1 MTDGLVMDMANL
13 MAMRFGAFEFPVNPA
28 ELKVAHRALLRESV
42 APGGAEQVQRVGA
55 YKKRVSGKGYFTG
68 ETAMADYLRLEA
80 LFGTV
85 QTLFAHGGGIT
96 KFLVQSVATR
106 PDQVQHI
113 NEFIAREVAQFPDRL
128 YGFGALHPDSPTLE
142 EDIAHLRALGLHGV
156 KLHPDIQGFRLDDP
170 RCFALAEQCEG
181 VLPLLLHTGDS
192 RYDFSNPNRLI
203 PLLRRFPRLT
213 VIGAHFG
220 GYTIWQEAA
229 RQLAGRFENLW
240 VDCSSSFFAMDVAA
254 GRALIDAYGA
264 DRVLFG
270 TDYPMW
276 DPQHE
281 LARLRGMH
289 LAPETERKILYDN
302 AAALFGLEGEN

>member
-1 MTDGLVMDMANL
+1 MKVFDAHCHIYPAKIARKAAQTTA
-13 MAMRFGAFEFPVNPA
+13 AF
-28 ELKVAHRALLRESV
+28 
-42 APGGAEQVQRVGA
+42 
-55 YKKRVSGKGYFTG
+55 YDYTG
-68 ETAMADYLRLEA
+68 ETLD
-80 LFGTV
+80 GTV

-229 RQLAGRFENLW
+229 RQLAGRGIDVLV
-240 VDCSSSFFAMDVAA
+240 VDPPRKGLDEVARDAILKMLPPRVVYVSCDPATLARDVAELCGA
-254 GRALIDAYGA
+254 GYWLERAQAFDMFP
-264 DRVLFG
+264 RTSHV
-270 TDYPMW
+270 
-276 DPQHE
+276 
-281 LARLRGMH
+281 
-289 LAPETERKILYDN
+289 ETVCLLQR
-302 AAALFGLEGEN
+302 

>member
-1 MTDGLVMDMANL
+1 MKVFDAHCHIYPAKIARKAAQTTA
-13 MAMRFGAFEFPVNPA
+13 AF
-28 ELKVAHRALLRESV
+28 
-42 APGGAEQVQRVGA
+42 
-55 YKKRVSGKGYFTG
+55 YDYTG
-68 ETAMADYLRLEA
+68 ETLD
-80 LFGTV
+80 GTV

-240 VDCSSSFFAMDVAA
+240 VDCSSSPIPFP
-254 GRALIDAYGA
+254 GSRA
-264 DRVLFG
+264 
-270 TDYPMW
+270 W
-276 DPQHE
+276 
-281 LARLRGMH
+281 
-289 LAPETERKILYDN
+289 APS
-302 AAALFGLEGEN
+302 A

>member
-1 MTDGLVMDMANL
+1 MCIRDRCSLNTDYAATLRFAASLGVRYATCSGLIPS
-13 MAMRFGAFEFPVNPA
+13 GSA
-28 ELKVAHRALLRESV
+28 E
-42 APGGAEQVQRVGA
+42 GAESR
-55 YKKRVSGKGYFTG
+55 
-68 ETAMADYLRLEA
+68 
-80 LFGTV
+80 
-85 QTLFAHGGGIT
+85 
-96 KFLVQSVATR
+96 ATR
-106 PDQVQHI
+106 LTEQELTAVLQDAVS
-113 NEFIAREVAQFPDRL
+113 V
-128 YGFGALHPDSPTLE
+128 LE
-142 EDIAHLRALGLHGV
+142 ELSMELDFTSPGWLPEETLRALGLHGV

>member
-1 MTDGLVMDMANL
+1 MTPTA
-13 MAMRFGAFEFPVNPA
+13 AQTTAAF
-28 ELKVAHRALLRESV
+28 
-42 APGGAEQVQRVGA
+42 
-55 YKKRVSGKGYFTG
+55 YDYTG
-68 ETAMADYLRLEA
+68 ETLD
-80 LFGTV
+80 GTV

-240 VDCSSSFFAMDVAA
+240 VDCSSSFFAMDDDA

-281 LARLRGMH
+281 LARLRGMR

>member
-1 MTDGLVMDMANL
+1 M
-13 MAMRFGAFEFPVNPA
+13 
-28 ELKVAHRALLRESV
+28 
-42 APGGAEQVQRVGA
+42 
-55 YKKRVSGKGYFTG
+55 
-68 ETAMADYLRLEA
+68 
-80 LFGTV
+80 
-85 QTLFAHGGGIT
+85 
-96 KFLVQSVATR
+96 
-106 PDQVQHI
+106 
-113 NEFIAREVAQFPDRL
+113 
-128 YGFGALHPDSPTLE
+128 
-142 EDIAHLRALGLHGV
+142 

-220 GYTIWQEAA
+220 GYTIWQ
-229 RQLAGRFENLW
+229 
-240 VDCSSSFFAMDVAA
+240 
-254 GRALIDAYGA
+254 
-264 DRVLFG
+264 
-270 TDYPMW
+270 DYPMW

-281 LARLRGMH
+281 LARLRGMQ